1 MQSFDMISSIS
12 AQWRPERPG
21 APDTLGSASQIE
33 RDRQKNHQFVDLLNA
48 FRRSGGLAR
57 APEVAAR
64 FRSYDVN
71 AVSPLAAWV
80 NKREVISFEWQSK
93 LWLPLF
99 QFNPVGLT
107 LRAGLS
113 SVLVELLGIYDEW
126 DMANW
131 FAQPNPWLAD
141 RTPADMLAVAA
152 PQVLNAAR
160 ADRFVAAG

>member
-1 MQSFDMISSIS
+1 MQSFDMMSSTP
-12 AQWRPERPG
+12 AQWRAQRLG
-21 APDTLGSASQIE
+21 ASDTLSSASGIE
-33 RDRQKNHQFVDLLNA
+33 RDRQKNHQFVELLNA

-57 APEVAAR
+57 VPEVAAR
-64 FRSYDVN
+64 FQSYNVN
-71 AVSPLAAWV
+71 DVSPLAAWV
-80 NKREVISFEWQSK
+80 NRREVISFEWQSM

-113 SVLVELLGIYDEW
+113 SVLVELAGIYDDW
-126 DMANW
+126 DLANW

-141 RTPADMLAVAA
+141 RAPADMLAVAA

-160 ADRFVAAG
+160 AERFVEAG